1 MLYIVDKS
9 LTSLNILLCEKS
21 YAIINDNSMIIDMR
35 YLKEKLW
42 KPQPAPRYS
51 LCIILS
57 SQIDG
62 CNDGMSVIG
71 FFDWDPNSKVSSLTR
86 FTSIPRPQHQM
97 PQMRLDARSCRF
109 WHLDVN
115 IIREKH
121 IKRSSWRELTRQMF
135 ARIQTGWY
143 EMTLQS
149 AVFYRTSNVS
159 RNFIAPHLLQNIIAQ
174 TAY

>member
-1 MLYIVDKS
+1 
-9 LTSLNILLCEKS
+9 
-21 YAIINDNSMIIDMR
+21 MR

-109 WHLDVN
+109 WHLNVN

-121 IKRSSWRELTRQMF
+121 TYQKIFLSRTYKAHFRANSNTMIWNDPAKRSILSHFKCF
-135 ARIQTGWY
+135 AK
-143 EMTLQS
+143 
-149 AVFYRTSNVS
+149 FYRTSSVTKHNCANRILV
-159 RNFIAPHLLQNIIAQ
+159 AM
-174 TAY
+174 